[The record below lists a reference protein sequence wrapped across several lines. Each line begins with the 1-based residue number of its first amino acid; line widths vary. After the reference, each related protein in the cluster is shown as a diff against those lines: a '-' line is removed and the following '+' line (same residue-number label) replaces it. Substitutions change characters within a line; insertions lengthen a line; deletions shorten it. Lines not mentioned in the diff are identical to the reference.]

1 MNINICNVMMLD
13 CILMVLTLL
22 ILINVLQSSNGF
34 RNYHSKKANGN
45 FKKYGVGIR
54 KININIT
61 PKPKNDDLQNVMKW
75 ANEAVGK

>member
-22 ILINVLQSSNGF
+22 ILINVLQSSNGY
-34 RNYHSKKANGN
+34 YHSKKANEN
-45 FKKYGVGIR
+45 FKKYGVGIQ

>member
-22 ILINVLQSSNGF
+22 ILINVLQTSNG
-34 RNYHSKKANGN
+34 YHHSKKSNGN

>member
-22 ILINVLQSSNGF
+22 ILINVLQTSNG
-34 RNYHSKKANGN
+34 YHHSKKSNGN
-45 FKKYGVGIR
+45 FKKYGVGIQ

>member
-13 CILMVLTLL
+13 CILMILTLL
-22 ILINVLQSSNGF
+22 ILINVLQTSNGY
-34 RNYHSKKANGN
+34 YHSKKANGN

>member
-1 MNINICNVMMLD
+1 MMLD

-22 ILINVLQSSNGF
+22 ILINVLQTSNGY
-34 RNYHSKKANGN
+34 YHSKKSNGN

>member
-22 ILINVLQSSNGF
+22 ILINVLQTSNGY
-34 RNYHSKKANGN
+34 YHSKKSNGN

-61 PKPKNDDLQNVMKW
+61 PKPKNDDLQKVMKW

>member
-22 ILINVLQSSNGF
+22 ILINVLQTSNGY
-34 RNYHSKKANGN
+34 YHSKKSNGN